1 MPTSNECRQRA
12 EECYR
17 LATEAKIEADRLA
30 LLDLARNWLD
40 AAASQEGLTPSA
52 EAEQLA
58 RELTRKPER

>member
-17 LATEAKIEADRLA
+17 LATEAKIEVDRLA

-40 AAASQEGLTPSA
+40 AAASQEGLTQAQKLNNWRVS
-52 EAEQLA
+52 
-58 RELTRKPER
+58 

>member
-1 MPTSNECRQRA
+1 MPTANECRQRA

-17 LATEAKIEADRLA
+17 LATEAKIETDRLA

-40 AAASQEGLTPSA
+40 AAANQDGMSSSE

-58 RELTRKPER
+58 RELKRKPER

>member
-1 MPTSNECRQRA
+1 MPTANECRQRA

-17 LATEAKIEADRLA
+17 LATETKIETDRLA

-40 AAASQEGLTPSA
+40 AASQDEMTPSE

-58 RELTRKPER
+58 RELKRMPER